1 MAATH
6 KLILDDFS
14 EDNFEL
20 IAVHTTLDLY
30 RIAYFINKTLKLRL
44 HYKLNLDSFD
54 VFEYEDINTQEI
66 WSLVANKGEVLVKK
80 NKTDTINF
88 GGKRTSLKTYLIP
101 EYKNVDC
108 FLKVENCTQNSKNI
122 LSKIGKITQVITAF
136 SIDANQL
143 KSKNNLIFN

>member
-6 KLILDDFS
+6 KLVLDDFS

-30 RIAYFINKTLKLRL
+30 RVAYFINKILKLQL

-54 VFEYEDINTQEI
+54 IFEYVDINTQEV
-66 WSLVANKGEVLVKK
+66 WSLVANKGEVLVAK

-88 GGKRTSLKTYLIP
+88 GGKATSLKTYLIP
-101 EYKNVDC
+101 EHKNVDC
-108 FLKVENCTQNSKNI
+108 FLKVENYTQNSSYI
-122 LSKIGKITQVITAF
+122 LSKIGQIPQVITAF